1 MQSIEDLPPPPADAR
16 IAYGT
21 KQNQF
26 GDLRIPKGHGPH
38 PTVIYIH
45 GGFWRVKYDLTHAG
59 HFCAALTDAGFA
71 TWSLEY
77 RRIGEEGGGW
87 PGTLED
93 VLVGARHLAKLA
105 PQYHLD
111 LTRSVLVGHSAGGQL
126 ALWAAAQDALP
137 LVGVVSLAGV
147 CDLRRAWELKLG
159 KLVVEEFLAGPPE
172 RVPER
177 YATASPIELL
187 PMKVPQHLVHGTA
200 DVDVPFEISER
211 FARASRNAT
220 LTRIEGA
227 GHIELID
234 PRQKEWAPVL
244 QDIAEW

>member
-1 MQSIEDLPPPPADAR
+1 MEDLPAPPADAR

-26 GDLRIPKGHGPH
+26 GDLRMPKGRGPH
-38 PTVIYIH
+38 PTVSYIH

-77 RRIGEEGGGW
+77 RRIGEAGGGW

-93 VLVGARHLAKLA
+93 VLAGAQHLARLA
-105 PQYHLD
+105 PQYQLD
-111 LTRSVLVGHSAGGQL
+111 LTRTVLVGHSAGGHL

-137 LVGVVSLAGV
+137 LIGVVSLAGV

-159 KLVVEEFLAGPPE
+159 QSVVEEFLGGPPGQ
-172 RVPER
+172 VPER
-177 YATASPIELL
+177 YARASPIELL
-187 PMKVPQHLVHGTA
+187 PMKVPQHLVHGAADA
-200 DVDVPFEISER
+200 DVPLEISER
-211 FARASRNAT
+211 FARASPNAT
-220 LTRIEGA
+220 LTKLEGV

-234 PRQKEWAPVL
+234 PRTEQWPPVL
-244 QDIAEW
+244 ASIATW